1 MCNAFEARHYYVGN
15 MSRPS
20 AIPGC
25 RNPGEAGQ
33 LHQHSLLEIVMP
45 ETRHEMEAERI
56 LATLSTATPDEQAL
70 MQSRRLLAE
79 ALEQAEQRGRQISG
93 HRKESSG

>member
-1 MCNAFEARHYYVGN
+1 
-15 MSRPS
+15 MSLPS
-20 AIPGC
+20 NR
-25 RNPGEAGQ
+25 RNTRNLETPRQ

-56 LATLSTATPDEQAL
+56 LATLSAAMPDEHAL

-79 ALEQAEQRGRQISG
+79 ALERAEQRGRQMSG
-93 HRKESSG
+93 HQKESSG

>member
-1 MCNAFEARHYYVGN
+1 MILLPTGTAR
-15 MSRPS
+15 
-20 AIPGC
+20 
-25 RNPGEAGQ
+25 RNPHDVRQ

-56 LATLSTATPDEQAL
+56 LATLSTAMPDEHAL

-79 ALEQAEQRGRQISG
+79 ALERAERRGRQISA
-93 HRKESSG
+93 HEKEASG